1 MAAPLSRLAAQA
13 VHITTDPI
21 PRSLTE
27 SKQVLAAL
35 QKFGEVVTFRNLWYD
50 AKNSS
55 PAHARHTVAIFETRD
70 AASRAIAASPL
81 TIPLPPAKAN
91 LNKTTTTNIP
101 TSNPPFSTPEQSR
114 TRFLNCR
121 IQKSHHNHESAVK
134 RNPYHSY
141 FEVDRDTTQYRDLVN
156 STQIPLRDLA
166 GGFLDK
172 KQGKKRISVEN
183 ERWGATSLWGMYEQ
197 GLKAEEKVENGSN
210 DGSSSSGKGE
220 RRSATKGG

>member
-1 MAAPLSRLAAQA
+1 MASPLSRLAAQA
-13 VHITTDPI
+13 VYITTDPI

-35 QKFGEVVTFRNLWYD
+35 QKFGEVVTFRNLWRDSSKQYD

-91 LNKTTTTNIP
+91 VNKTTTTNIP
-101 TSNPPFSTPEQSR
+101 ASNSPFSTPEQSR
-114 TRFLNCR
+114 PRFLNCR

-172 KQGKKRISVEN
+172 KQGKKRISAEN
-183 ERWGATSLWGMYEQ
+183 ERWGATSLWGVYEQ
-197 GLKAEEKVENGSN
+197 GLKAEGKVENGG
-210 DGSSSSGKGE
+210 DGGSSSSGKGE
-220 RRSATKGG
+220 GW

>member
-1 MAAPLSRLAAQA
+1 M
-13 VHITTDPI
+13 
-21 PRSLTE
+21 
-27 SKQVLAAL
+27 
-35 QKFGEVVTFRNLWYD
+35 
-50 AKNSS
+50 
-55 PAHARHTVAIFETRD
+55 
-70 AASRAIAASPL
+70 
-81 TIPLPPAKAN
+81 
-91 LNKTTTTNIP
+91 
-101 TSNPPFSTPEQSR
+101 
-114 TRFLNCR
+114 
-121 IQKSHHNHESAVK
+121 
-134 RNPYHSY
+134 
-141 FEVDRDTTQYRDLVN
+141 N